1 MYHPLPYD
9 TAEVRC
15 ERTDLAFLRQHP
27 CHFECGIYLI
37 CLQGEAVISTGIE
50 QYVFTPQTELIF
62 LTGSLMQ
69 LLQAT
74 PDFEADIL
82 MIPQEVFLKAMLPID
97 TPYFN
102 YAHEHPCY
110 RHTPDERSQKTWHE
124 IVLWMELGQTLF
136 SQNGNS
142 PYRALQEFDYIQGL
156 LIWLFGTVPEKIADP
171 TQQYSRK
178 QLLCYQFMHLL
189 REYSTREHQV
199 AFYADK
205 LCITPRYL
213 NQITAQ
219 CMDGRTPKELIDEQ
233 ITAEIKVL
241 LHESHLTVTEIAQQL
256 HFADQSNM
264 SRFFRKDTGLTP
276 KQFRRQMYEPEA

>member
-1 MYHPLPYD
+1 MYQALPYN

-27 CHFECGIYLI
+27 GHFECGIYLI
-37 CLQGEAVISTGIE
+37 CRQGRAVISTGIE

-69 LLQAT
+69 LLEAT
-74 PDFEADIL
+74 PDFEAHIL

-110 RHTPDERSQKTWHE
+110 HHTPDTRSQKTWHE

-136 SQNGNS
+136 SANGNAA
-142 PYRALQEFDYIQGL
+142 YRALQEFDFVQGL

-171 TQQYSRK
+171 TLQYSRK

-256 HFADQSNM
+256 HFVDQSNM
-264 SRFFRKDTGLTP
+264 SRFFKKNTGLTP
-276 KQFRRQMYEPEA
+276 KQFRQQMYESEA